1 MTSLLFISAFGSYYK
16 NVRKT
21 GLIAIKIREDDELK
35 WVRQTNGEDKIMLIT
50 KQGQS
55 IVFDEK
61 DARPMGRA
69 SMGVRGIRLKKD
81 NDEVII
87 MGKITDDKNLV
98 KDILTEERKKF
109 EEIFIEHDFE
119 GYYDA
124 IDILFTV
131 SRDMAGKFYHLSPSV
146 TYKWKD
152 IYPEIY
158 QDHIDKRIDFIYEK
172 INVNIQKGIISGL
185 YRNDISTELVARRY
199 ISRLLDLH
207 DPDNFPP
214 EEFSFTKLFEQM
226 FESFVESI
234 ATEKGQ
240 EHFEKKK
247 KFLGYLS

>member
-1 MTSLLFISAFGSYYK
+1 MNEEQKELLQLIRNIANEKGVKEITLDKLYK
-16 NVRKT
+16 NE
-21 GLIAIKIREDDELK
+21 KIPQD
-35 WVRQTNGEDKIMLIT
+35 I
-50 KQGQS
+50 
-55 IVFDEK
+55 
-61 DARPMGRA
+61 
-69 SMGVRGIRLKKD
+69 LKKYYT
-81 NDEVII
+81 E
-87 MGKITDDKNLV
+87 DKNLV

-109 EEIFIEHDFE
+109 EVIFIDHDFE

-146 TYKWKD
+146 TYEWKD

-158 QDHIDKRIDFIYEK
+158 QEHIEKRIDFIYEK

-199 ISRLLDLH
+199 ISRLIDLH

-214 EEFSFTKLFEQM
+214 EEFSFKKLFEQM
-226 FESFVESI
+226 FESFVKSI
-234 ATEKGQ
+234 ATEKGL

-247 KFLGYLS
+247 KSLGFLS

>member
-1 MTSLLFISAFGSYYK
+1 MNEERKELLQLIRSIANEKGVKEITLDKLHKNNKIPQDILKKYY
-16 NVRKT
+16 T
-21 GLIAIKIREDDELK
+21 DDE
-35 WVRQTNGEDKIMLIT
+35 
-50 KQGQS
+50 
-55 IVFDEK
+55 
-61 DARPMGRA
+61 
-69 SMGVRGIRLKKD
+69 
-81 NDEVII
+81 
-87 MGKITDDKNLV
+87 NLV

-109 EEIFIEHDFE
+109 EEIFIDHDFE

-146 TYKWKD
+146 TNEWKNV
-152 IYPEIY
+152 YPEIY
-158 QDHIDKRIDFIYEK
+158 QKHIDKRIDFIYEK

-247 KFLGYLS
+247 ESLGYLS

>member
-1 MTSLLFISAFGSYYK
+1 MNEERKELLQLIRSIANEKGVKEITLDKLHKNNKIPQDILKKYY
-16 NVRKT
+16 T
-21 GLIAIKIREDDELK
+21 DDE
-35 WVRQTNGEDKIMLIT
+35 
-50 KQGQS
+50 
-55 IVFDEK
+55 
-61 DARPMGRA
+61 
-69 SMGVRGIRLKKD
+69 
-81 NDEVII
+81 
-87 MGKITDDKNLV
+87 NLV

-109 EEIFIEHDFE
+109 EEIFIDHDFE

-146 TYKWKD
+146 TNEWKNV
-152 IYPEIY
+152 YPEIY
-158 QDHIDKRIDFIYEK
+158 QKHIDKRIDFIYEK